1 MVEVW
6 SKNILLDRALG
17 FQFIPL
23 DSLPYNQYD
32 YPTGYEQWFNIDAEQ
47 VIVNGE
53 VQGTRDPTGH
63 MLLLDLHFELPF
75 GKKPWAM
82 YVVSFI

>member
-1 MVEVW
+1 M
-6 SKNILLDRALG
+6 ILDRALG

-32 YPTGYEQWFNIDAEQ
+32 YPTGLEQWYNIDAEQ
-47 VIVNGE
+47 VILNGE

-75 GKKPWAM
+75 GETLS
-82 YVVSFI
+82 SFC